1 MEFTLLGAVFVAIV
15 PLYLILY
22 WEAKRGNA
30 VACARNLWD
39 VALGAVIAGVLA
51 GRLATMVMDGVNP
64 LTHPAD
70 IIIIRGGVATGPATI
85 AAIATAAWLGRG
97 VVWPV
102 LDSLAASSLG
112 GLAGWHA
119 GCVVRD
125 SCLGTPSDLPWAL
138 AQGGSSV
145 TRHPVEI
152 YAAMLLALA
161 AAVIAVW
168 RARGRPRLGTPAGAA
183 LTAAAGVRLITEP
196 LRPSLGSGPAWWYI
210 AGMIAGLAILGWSIL
225 RTADGQG
232 ASAADHEVRDTK

>member
-1 MEFTLLGAVFVAIV
+1 MKNAMTYKGYAARIEFDAQDRVFF
-15 PLYLILY
+15 
-22 WEAKRGNA
+22 
-30 VACARNLWD
+30 
-39 VALGAVIAGVLA
+39 
-51 GRLATMVMDGVNP
+51 GRLAGIQDIVTFHGETVDELEAAFKESVDHYLAACAKLGDEPNKP
-64 LTHPAD
+64 YSGKLTLRIPPNVH
-70 IIIIRGGVATGPATI
+70 

-225 RTADGQG
+225 RTADEQG